1 MNRLYRLHQWLSMDE
16 VKGMWLPILFANQ
29 AGMYGHVHWGHAI
42 TLI

>member
-1 MNRLYRLHQWLSMDE
+1 MNRLYRLHKWLSMDE

-29 AGMYGHVHWGHAI
+29 AGMYAHVRRSHAT